1 MLGWKSRVQQVLS
14 GDKELICWSLVTR
27 KGHGGQVGC
36 TWSERVPE
44 QTGVECRER
53 LQIWSGLCSQGRLRS
68 YLPARDPLIYLLWKG
83 TVSPQLHKVSLK
95 PPSPFFFFYMLN
107 WYSAKVWIFYEASNS
122 VFYCFQTSWKGP
134 YQVLLTTNTA
144 VKLQGLN
151 PWITVC
157 QLQSY
162 YNWWV

>member
-14 GDKELICWSLVTR
+14 GDKELICWSLVTG

-95 PPSPFFFFYMLN
+95 PPSPFFFFTCLIGTVLRFE
-107 WYSAKVWIFYEASNS
+107 YSMKQVIQFFT
-122 VFYCFQTSWKGP
+122 VF
-134 YQVLLTTNTA
+134 
-144 VKLQGLN
+144 KLHGKD
-151 PWITVC
+151 PIRC
-157 QLQSY
+157 C
-162 YNWWV
+162 